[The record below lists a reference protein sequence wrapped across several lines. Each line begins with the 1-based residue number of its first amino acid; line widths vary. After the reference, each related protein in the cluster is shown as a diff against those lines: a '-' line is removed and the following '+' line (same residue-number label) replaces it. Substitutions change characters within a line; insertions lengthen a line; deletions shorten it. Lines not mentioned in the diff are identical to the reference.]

1 MTNKPDFIQMPT
13 TPGRPET
20 PPSMQDHQSLDVVKS
35 VLVWKSA
42 KTAPA
47 DGELYLLVYNSDSG
61 IMRVAIA
68 AYSDF
73 VDGWRTP
80 YGELIRHPIAYAEV
94 VLPIQIADLTPG
106 LIPRG

>member
-1 MTNKPDFIQMPT
+1 M
-13 TPGRPET
+13 R
-20 PPSMQDHQSLDVVKS
+20 DHQSLGVVKS
-35 VLVWKSA
+35 VLEWKSA
-42 KTAPA
+42 KIAPA
-47 DGELYLLVYNSDSG
+47 DGELYLLVYNGDGG
-61 IMRVAIA
+61 ILGVVIA

-106 LIPRG
+106 